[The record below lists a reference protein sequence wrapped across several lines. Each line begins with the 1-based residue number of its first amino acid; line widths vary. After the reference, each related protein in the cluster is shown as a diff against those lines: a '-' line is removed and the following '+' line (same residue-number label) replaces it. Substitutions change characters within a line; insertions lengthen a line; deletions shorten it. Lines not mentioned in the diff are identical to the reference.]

1 MVEWKGI
8 NSVKQSNE
16 ILVARCLRYVVDESE
31 LLDGLENAI
40 VNAIARRLNEREVFI
55 RDMPSSERDDDCYE
69 DIDRGLSSAD
79 DPDIVRGKEAL
90 DRIFMRLDDM
100 FEREGVFKERSDRA
114 EAALRERCEALERV
128 LERAKEELERDK
140 EPIADMVGAFC
151 AYTIICD
158 ALASSQPPQERTAVI
173 VDAGVRPPLV
183 IEDESEKPQE
193 RKQIITQDEM
203 DGMLADHREGEK
215 PQRETVRRIATEA
228 WTLENVIKLA
238 EDGPVDIL
246 YGGRTY
252 VLEEQEGD
260 E

>member
-128 LERAKEELERDK
+128 LDRARPFLQ
-140 EPIADMVGAFC
+140 FC
-151 AYTIICD
+151 VDEDRPAATSVLAEID